1 MTVRAKSQLSTSLA
15 SANVKALLVSS
26 NVSGEFQLQV
36 GDGVGGVVSIFIPSS
51 VGQPKPR
58 YVNLLEHAPA
68 LEWRKSK
75 SLMAAVRGGHLSVL
89 LKKK

>member
-1 MTVRAKSQLSTSLA
+1 MTVRAKSQLSTSLV
-15 SANVKALLVSS
+15 SANIKALLVKS

-36 GDGVGGVVSIFIPSS
+36 GDGRDGVVSVFIPSS
-51 VGQPKPR
+51 VGQSNPR
-58 YVNLLEHAPA
+58 YVNLLDHAPA
-68 LEWRKSK
+68 QEWRKSK